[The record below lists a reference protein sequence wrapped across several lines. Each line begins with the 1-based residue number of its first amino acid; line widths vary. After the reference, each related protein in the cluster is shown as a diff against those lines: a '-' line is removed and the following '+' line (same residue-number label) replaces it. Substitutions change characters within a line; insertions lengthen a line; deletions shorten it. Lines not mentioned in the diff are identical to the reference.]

1 VKDGD
6 YLFKL
11 WFSIDKETQAKRFQM
26 RQQSPVKYCKYSPND
41 EKMQDMWDRFS
52 EFKQK
57 LFDKTSTVNHPW
69 VILDAN
75 DKRVSGLNAIRYV
88 LQNIPYED
96 KNKEVLDK
104 DFPEAMTVLKPE
116 IGESKNINEDEGADP
131 KNPDSHPDLDDW
143 GPDSWWTFEDWKTW
157 FNSSVKKYGWD
168 KAKQNFARFWM
179 SVEEGT
185 GVGTKND
192 LDVNWLKQN
201 GLWNPTTNKPYTRD
215 EMMKQTQKKEGRY
228 AKTYSNSLINYLKS
242 VEEFVPCVYD
252 DGYYPPK
259 CYKPNTTPKGTLTIG
274 YGTVYIPKGA
284 QFCGR
289 VYDKEEK
296 IGKKDIQCK
305 VDERQAH
312 NLITKKLD
320 NLLSSLMTLPNHN
333 KLKQGQL
340 DALLSLAYNA
350 GLGGYKNSNL
360 SKVIQKNPNSNL
372 VEKYFTTNWANLK
385 RRIKEFNIYKNG
397 WK

>member
-1 VKDGD
+1 MGK
-6 YLFKL
+6 LLTEINKFKKL
-11 WFSIDKETQAKRFQM
+11 MGLLET
-26 RQQSPVKYCKYSPND
+26 
-41 EKMQDMWDRFS
+41 
-52 EFKQK
+52 
-57 LFDKTSTVNHPW
+57 
-69 VILDAN
+69 
-75 DKRVSGLNAIRYV
+75 
-88 LQNIPYED
+88 
-96 KNKEVLDK
+96 
-104 DFPEAMTVLKPE
+104 
-116 IGESKNINEDEGADP
+116 EGADP

-157 FNSSVKKYGWD
+157 FNASVKKYGWD

-192 LDVNWLKQN
+192 IDINWIKQN
-201 GLWNPTTNKPYTRD
+201 GLWNDKTGKVYTRD
-215 EMMKQTQKKEGRY
+215 EMIKLTSQPKNEGNS
-228 AKTYSNSLINYLKS
+228 KTYSSNLVNYLKA

-259 CYKPNTTPKGTLTIG
+259 CYKPGTNPKGTLTIG

-289 VYDKEEK
+289 TYSEEK
-296 IGKKDIQCK
+296 KIGVKDIECK
-305 VDERQAH
+305 VNKQQAQ
-312 NLITKKLD
+312 NLVTKKLD
-320 NLLSSLMTLPNHN
+320 NLLPRLLSLPNHD
-333 KLKQGQL
+333 KLKQNQL

-350 GLGGYKNSNL
+350 GLGGYRNSNL
-360 SKVIQKNPNSNL
+360 AKVIQKNPNSNS

>member
-1 VKDGD
+1 MK
-6 YLFKL
+6 KL
-11 WFSIDKETQAKRFQM
+11 ISEVNRVNELIRLLGILNET
-26 RQQSPVKYCKYSPND
+26 
-41 EKMQDMWDRFS
+41 
-52 EFKQK
+52 
-57 LFDKTSTVNHPW
+57 
-69 VILDAN
+69 
-75 DKRVSGLNAIRYV
+75 
-88 LQNIPYED
+88 
-96 KNKEVLDK
+96 
-104 DFPEAMTVLKPE
+104 
-116 IGESKNINEDEGADP
+116 EGADP

-143 GPDSWWTFEDWKTW
+143 GPDSWWKFEDWKTW
-157 FNSSVKKYGWD
+157 FNASVKKYGWD

-179 SVEEGT
+179 AVEEGT

-192 LDVNWLKQN
+192 IDIDWMKKA
-201 GLWNPTTNKPYTRD
+201 GLWNPSTNKAYTRD
-215 EMMKQTQKKEGRY
+215 EMIKQTQKKEGVY
-228 AKTYSNSLINYLKS
+228 AKTYSSNLINYLKS

-259 CYKPNTTPKGTLTIG
+259 CYKPNTKPKGTLTIG

-289 VYDKEEK
+289 NYGKEEK
-296 IGKKDIQCK
+296 IGPKDIECK
-305 VDERQAH
+305 VNERQAH
-312 NLITKKLD
+312 NLVTKKLD
-320 NLLSSLMTLPNHN
+320 NLLSNLMTLPNHN

>member
-1 VKDGD
+1 
-6 YLFKL
+6 
-11 WFSIDKETQAKRFQM
+11 
-26 RQQSPVKYCKYSPND
+26 
-41 EKMQDMWDRFS
+41 
-52 EFKQK
+52 
-57 LFDKTSTVNHPW
+57 
-69 VILDAN
+69 
-75 DKRVSGLNAIRYV
+75 
-88 LQNIPYED
+88 
-96 KNKEVLDK
+96 
-104 DFPEAMTVLKPE
+104 
-116 IGESKNINEDEGADP
+116 
-131 KNPDSHPDLDDW
+131 
-143 GPDSWWTFEDWKTW
+143 
-157 FNSSVKKYGWD
+157 
-168 KAKQNFARFWM
+168 M

-215 EMMKQTQKKEGRY
+215 EMMKQTQKKEGGY
-228 AKTYSNSLINYLKS
+228 AKTYSSNLINYLKS

-259 CYKPNTTPKGTLTIG
+259 CYKPNTKPKGTLTIG

-289 VYDKEEK
+289 NYGKEEK
-296 IGKKDIQCK
+296 IGPKDIECK
-305 VDERQAH
+305 VNEGQAH
-312 NLITKKLD
+312 NLVTKKLD